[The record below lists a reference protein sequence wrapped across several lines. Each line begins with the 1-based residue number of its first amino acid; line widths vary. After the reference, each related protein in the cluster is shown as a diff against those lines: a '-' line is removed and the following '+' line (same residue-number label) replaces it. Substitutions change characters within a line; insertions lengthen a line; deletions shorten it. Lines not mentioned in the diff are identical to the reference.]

1 MSNIKNKRKDE
12 IFNVAKKIFTE
23 KGYNNTTMEDIIA
36 ETNLSKGGVYYYF
49 KNKEDL
55 CMNLLFSITSRYHDL
70 SDNVEN
76 YGNSEDPIENL
87 CDYYVNFLI
96 KDIEEISIISS
107 IYIETRHD
115 LELRRKIAE
124 KFEGNNIKHILEYIN
139 DNILVENQELLEK
152 KIVYFLDVFHSML
165 YYKFIEEVHYLEQK
179 DDIKNMFLSIFKDV
193 IRVPKN

>member
-1 MSNIKNKRKDE
+1 MSNIKNKRKEE

-96 KDIEEISIISS
+96 KDIEEISVISS

-115 LELRRKIAE
+115 LELRRKISE
-124 KFEGNNIKHILEYIN
+124 KFEGNNLKHILEYIN
-139 DNILVENQELLEK
+139 DNILIENQELLEK

>member
-1 MSNIKNKRKDE
+1 M
-12 IFNVAKKIFTE
+12 IFFRRLFQVLFN
-23 KGYNNTTMEDIIA
+23 
-36 ETNLSKGGVYYYF
+36 
-49 KNKEDL
+49 
-55 CMNLLFSITSRYHDL
+55 LFS
-70 SDNVEN
+70 
-76 YGNSEDPIENL
+76 
-87 CDYYVNFLI
+87 
-96 KDIEEISIISS
+96 DIEEISIISS

-115 LELRRKIAE
+115 LELRRKISE
-124 KFEGNNIKHILEYIN
+124 KFEGNNLKHILEYIN